1 MKPIDQM
8 DSNEINRAIAE
19 LRGELVLSAY
29 APVGKV
35 IGYPDYLEWANC
47 GKLLEE
53 MEDVRVE
60 TENWYHGWRVSW
72 FTGKYAGDGKT
83 PVWNG
88 ICVALGELTK
98 AIRRAYYEWKRGEE
112 DEG

>member
-53 MEDVRVE
+53 MKDVCVE
-60 TENWYHGWRVSW
+60 TENWYHGWRVIW
-72 FTGKYAGDGKT
+72 FTGKYADDGMET
-83 PVWNG
+83 PIWNS
-88 ICVALGELTK
+88 ICVAKGELTK
-98 AIRRAYYEWKRGEE
+98 AIRRAYYEWRINADTE
-112 DEG
+112 